1 MFNLSTALSSLLE
14 IFFYWVNAT
23 STISN
28 QLELNTEKQIIAIS
42 LNIIKLPLL
51 QPANQKVFSAY
62 VIISFFAITP
72 SVTQS
77 DHSKYRVLYLH
88 CKL

>member
-28 QLELNTEKQIIAIS
+28 QLELKTVKQ
-42 LNIIKLPLL
+42 IIKLPLL